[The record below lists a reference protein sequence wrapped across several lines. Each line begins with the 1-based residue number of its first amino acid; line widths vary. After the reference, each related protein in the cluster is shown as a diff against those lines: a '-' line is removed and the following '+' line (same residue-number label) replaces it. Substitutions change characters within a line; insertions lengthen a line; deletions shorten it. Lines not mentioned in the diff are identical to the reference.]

1 MGDEMKKIA
10 RADFYDRLSVCGRE
24 FVLPDQGET
33 DAARFW
39 KRVLDEHRKNVK
51 EAEHGQR

>member
-24 FVLPDQGET
+24 FVLPEQTET

-39 KRVLDEHRKNVK
+39 KRVLDEHRKSEK
-51 EAEHGQR
+51 DAKHGQR

>member
-24 FVLPDQGET
+24 FVLTDQGET